1 MKVKSILVSQ
11 PKPSDLEKSPY
22 TALSEKYN
30 LNIDYHKFIKVEGVA
45 ARDFR
50 KTRINLLEHTAV
62 IMTSKESVN
71 HYFRLAD
78 ELRAEIPD
86 TMKYFCVS
94 ESIAYYLQ
102 KYVQFRKRKIF
113 HGNQQFSELIDI
125 MKKHKDEKYLLP
137 CSDIQKQDISRK
149 LKDAKIEFT
158 KATMYRTMASDLSDL
173 DIHSY
178 DLLVFFSP
186 SGVKSLF
193 KNFPEFEQNSA
204 LVAAFGPT
212 TARAVREAGLK
223 LHIGAPTKSA
233 PSMTMAIEEYI
244 VKANKKR

>member
-22 TALSEKYN
+22 TSLGQKYN
-30 LNIDYHKFIKVEGVA
+30 IKIDYEKFIKVVGVE
-45 ARDFR
+45 AREFR
-50 KTRINLLEHTAV
+50 KSRINLLDHSAV

-71 HYFRLAD
+71 HYFRLAED
-78 ELRAEIPD
+78 LRVEIPD
-86 TMKYFCVS
+86 AMKYFCVS

-102 KYVQFRKRKIF
+102 KYVQYRKRKIF
-113 HGNQQFSELIDI
+113 HGQHHFNDLIDV
-125 MKKHKDEKYLLP
+125 MKKHKDEKFLLP

-149 LKDAKIEFT
+149 LKDAKLDFT
-158 KATMYRTMASDLSDL
+158 KAVMYRTMASDLSEL

-193 KNFPEFEQNSA
+193 KNFPDFEQNST

-212 TARAVREAGLK
+212 TARAVRESGLK
-223 LHIGAPTKSA
+223 LNIGAPTKSA
-233 PSMTMAIEEYI
+233 PSMTMAIEEFI
-244 VKANKKR
+244 SKNNKKR